1 MPGKISGNRVTNSL
15 ANRMNVGAAEM
26 YSAFNTCYQD
36 TGLFGF
42 YAQCDEVAVEHCIS
56 EIMFGIGSLSY
67 SVTEEEVNRGRIQL
81 KTALFGSLDS
91 TTAIAEDIGRQIL
104 VYGRRIPI
112 AEMIKRLDAIDAEE
126 VKRVA
131 WKYLHDAE
139 VAVTALGPLHGMPP
153 YMTIRR
159 QTFWHRY

>member
-1 MPGKISGNRVTNSL
+1 
-15 ANRMNVGAAEM
+15 
-26 YSAFNTCYQD
+26 
-36 TGLFGF
+36 
-42 YAQCDEVAVEHCIS
+42 
-56 EIMFGIGSLSY
+56 
-67 SVTEEEVNRGRIQL
+67 
-81 KTALFGSLDS
+81 
-91 TTAIAEDIGRQIL
+91 
-104 VYGRRIPI
+104 
-112 AEMIKRLDAIDAEE
+112 MIKRLDAIDAEE